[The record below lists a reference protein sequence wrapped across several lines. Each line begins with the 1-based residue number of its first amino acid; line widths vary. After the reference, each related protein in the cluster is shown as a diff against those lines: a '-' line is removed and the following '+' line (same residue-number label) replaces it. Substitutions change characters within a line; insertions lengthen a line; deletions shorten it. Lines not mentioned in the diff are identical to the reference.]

1 MIMYVILVFYI
12 FMTKLFIVMGAGG
25 MGVVDAGQGRGDP
38 RSPSSN
44 VSLYE
49 PSPQNKGCYPPLFF
63 FAGSSQTW

>member
-38 RSPSSN
+38 RTEVHPRM
-44 VSLYE
+44 
-49 PSPQNKGCYPPLFF
+49 
-63 FAGSSQTW
+63 